1 MTKSDQPPRDQP
13 SANAFYAPT
22 LLPAI
27 EELLARGVA
36 REKIEGL
43 LRRSLFELRTPFM
56 RVPLF
61 LSRSFWAFALE
72 ETQDPMIGLTAG
84 RRFVSTATNGLT
96 YLFDVAASLETACD
110 FFERFFPFFSGH
122 FEARIVRHEKGV
134 ELRLLDCGGVRASAP
149 IADYILISLCSM
161 LRRKFLA
168 SGLEKDPILGVD
180 LAFACPASP
189 ENHEQAFRAAV
200 RWGVAQHSIHL
211 DSQLFVIAL
220 TPGNH
225 ELEQTLVALLE
236 QTRRN
241 SEPTLLEQVSDHLI
255 ADLAG
260 ANWQQFC
267 AGHHLLERTAAR
279 RLKALGWSF
288 SELLDEYRRCRAEDL
303 LQAADLELVEVSD
316 QLGYSDVQSF
326 NRACLRWFGCAPG
339 VYRARWGQTPNDAR
353 LSLS

>member
-1 MTKSDQPPRDQP
+1 MTKSDQASCKQP
-13 SANAFYAPT
+13 LPNAFYAPT

-36 REKIEGL
+36 RDRIEAL
-43 LRRSLFELRTPFM
+43 FRRSLFELRTPFM

-61 LSRSFWAFALE
+61 LSRRFWAFAQE
-72 ETQDPMIGLTAG
+72 QTGDPLIGLAAG

-96 YLFDVAASLETACD
+96 YLFDVAATLDSACQY
-110 FFERFFPFFSGH
+110 FVRFFPFFNGH
-122 FEARIVRHEKGV
+122 FEARIVRGEHDV
-134 ELRLLDCGGVRASAP
+134 QLQLLDRGSVRISAP
-149 IADYILISLCSM
+149 SADYILISLCSM

-168 SGLEKDPILGVD
+168 SGLERDPILGVD
-180 LAFACPASP
+180 LACACTNSP
-189 ENHEQAFRAAV
+189 ELHEQAFRV
-200 RWGVAQHSIHL
+200 PVGWGAPQHGIRL
-211 DSQLFVIAL
+211 DSELFVTAL

-225 ELEQTLVALLE
+225 ELENTLIDLLE

-255 ADLAG
+255 ADLAN

-267 AGHHLLERTAAR
+267 SARHLLERTAAR

-288 SELLDEYRRCRAEDL
+288 SELLDEYRRCRAEDY
-303 LQAADLELVEVSD
+303 LQGADLELVEISD
-316 QLGYSDVQSF
+316 RLGYSDVQSF

-339 VYRARWGQTPNDAR
+339 VYRAKWAQPSVLG
-353 LSLS
+353 

>member
-1 MTKSDQPPRDQP
+1 MTKSDQASCKQP
-13 SANAFYAPT
+13 LPNAFYAPT

-36 REKIEGL
+36 RDRIEAL
-43 LRRSLFELRTPFM
+43 FRRSLFELRTPFM

-61 LSRSFWAFALE
+61 LSRRFWDFAQQH
-72 ETQDPMIGLTAG
+72 TGDPLIGLAAG

-96 YLFDVAASLETACD
+96 YLFDVAASLDSACQY
-110 FFERFFPFFSGH
+110 FVRFFPFFNGH
-122 FEARIVRHEKGV
+122 FEARIVRGEHDV
-134 ELRLLDCGGVRASAP
+134 QLQLLDRGSVRISAP
-149 IADYILISLCSM
+149 SADYILISLCSM

-168 SGLEKDPILGVD
+168 SGLERDPILGVD
-180 LAFACPASP
+180 LACVRTNNP
-189 ENHEQAFRAAV
+189 ELHEQAFRV
-200 RWGVAQHSIHL
+200 PVGWGAPQHGIRL
-211 DSQLFVIAL
+211 DSELFVTAL

-225 ELEQTLVALLE
+225 ELENTLIDLLE

-255 ADLAG
+255 ADLAN

-267 AGHHLLERTAAR
+267 STRHLLERTAAR

-288 SELLDEYRRCRAEDL
+288 SELLDEYRRCHAEDY
-303 LQAADLELVEVSD
+303 LQGVNLELVEISD
-316 QLGYSDVQSF
+316 RLGYSDVQSF

-339 VYRARWGQTPNDAR
+339 VYRAKWAHP
-353 LSLS
+353 LSQC

>member
-1 MTKSDQPPRDQP
+1 MTKSDQPPP
-13 SANAFYAPT
+13 NAFYAPT

-27 EELLARGVA
+27 EELLARGIA
-36 REKIEGL
+36 REHIESL
-43 LRRSLFELRTPFM
+43 FHRSLFELRTPFM

-61 LSRSFWAFALE
+61 LSRRFWAFAIE
-72 ETQDPMIGLTAG
+72 QTGDPLIGLAAG

-96 YLFDVAASLETACD
+96 YLFDVAASLESACD
-110 FFERFFPFFSGH
+110 YFERFFPFFSGH
-122 FEARIVRHEKGV
+122 FEARIVRHDGGV
-134 ELRLLDCGGVRASAP
+134 ELRLLDYGSVKASAP

-168 SGLEKDPILGVD
+168 SGLERDPILGVD
-180 LAFACPASP
+180 LATARTANP
-189 ENHEQAFRAAV
+189 EMHQQAFRAPVHWA
-200 RWGVAQHSIHL
+200 ATQHSIHL
-211 DSQLFVIAL
+211 DPQLFVTAL

-225 ELEQTLVALLE
+225 ELEQTLVDLLE

-260 ANWQQFC
+260 AHWQQFC
-267 AGHHLLERTAAR
+267 ANHHLLERTAAR

-303 LQAADLELVEVSD
+303 LQAADLELVEISD
-316 QLGYSDVQSF
+316 RLGYSDVQSF
-326 NRACLRWFGCAPG
+326 NRACLRWLGCAPG
-339 VYRARWGQTPNDAR
+339 VYRTRWGQPSED
-353 LSLS
+353 

>member
-1 MTKSDQPPRDQP
+1 MTKSDQPSP
-13 SANAFYAPT
+13 NAFYAPT

-27 EELLARGVA
+27 EELLARGIA
-36 REKIEGL
+36 RETIERL
-43 LRRSLFELRTPFM
+43 FHRSLFELRTPFM

-61 LSRSFWAFALE
+61 LSRRFWAFALE
-72 ETQDPMIGLTAG
+72 QTGDPLIGLAAG

-96 YLFDVAASLETACD
+96 YLFDVAASLESACEY
-110 FFERFFPFFSGH
+110 FERFFPFFNGH
-122 FEARIVRHEKGV
+122 FQARVVRHDGGV
-134 ELRLLDCGGVRASAP
+134 ELRLLDCGSVKASAP

-168 SGLEKDPILGVD
+168 SGLERDPILRVD
-180 LAFACPASP
+180 LATARSAHP
-189 ENHEQAFRAAV
+189 EQHEQAFRVPVHWAA
-200 RWGVAQHSIHL
+200 AQHSIHL
-211 DSQLFVIAL
+211 DPQLFVTAL

-225 ELEQTLVALLE
+225 ELEQTLVELLE

-260 ANWQQFC
+260 AQWQQFC
-267 AGHHLLERTAAR
+267 VSHHLLERTAAR

-303 LQAADLELVEVSD
+303 LQAADLELVEISD
-316 QLGYSDVQSF
+316 RLGYSDVQSF
-326 NRACLRWFGCAPG
+326 NRACLRWLGCAPG
-339 VYRARWGQTPNDAR
+339 VYRTRWDSRQKTEG
-353 LSLS
+353 SL

>member
-1 MTKSDQPPRDQP
+1 MTKSDQPLLHQP
-13 SANAFYAPT
+13 LPNAFYAPT

-36 REKIEGL
+36 RETLEGL
-43 LRRSLFELRTPFM
+43 FRRSLFELRTPFM

-61 LSRSFWAFALE
+61 LSRRFWAFALE
-72 ETQDPMIGLTAG
+72 QTGDPLIGLVAG

-96 YLFDVAASLETACD
+96 YLFDVAASLESACD
-110 FFERFFPFFSGH
+110 YFERFFPFFNGH
-122 FEARIVRHEKGV
+122 FRAQIVPDDDGV
-134 ELRLLDCGGVRASAP
+134 ELRLLDCGSLKATASTT
-149 IADYILISLCSM
+149 DYIVISLCSM

-168 SGLEKDPILGVD
+168 SGLERDPIIEIG
-180 LAFACPASP
+180 LAWPRTANPQA
-189 ENHEQAFRAAV
+189 HEQAFRV
-200 RWGVAQHSIHL
+200 PVQWAQPHHSIRL
-211 DSQLFVIAL
+211 DPQMFVTAL

-225 ELEQTLVALLE
+225 ELEQTLLDLLE

-267 AGHHLLERTAAR
+267 ADHHWLERTAAR

-288 SELLDEYRRCRAEDL
+288 SELQDEYRRCLAEDL
-303 LQAADLELVEVSD
+303 LQSADLELVEISD
-316 QLGYSDVQSF
+316 RLGYSDVQSF
-326 NRACLRWFGCAPG
+326 NRACLRWLGCAPG
-339 VYRARWGQTPNDAR
+339 VYRTRWQQP
-353 LSLS
+353 